1 MAHAAHPSTWEAEE
15 DHRKFEARLGY
26 TVRFL
31 KLRKVNKSTIGKQLL
46 SFFFPPFFVCLL
58 AFFCFRF
65 IFRVWRSGSVVKS
78 RDLSEDQGSVPR
90 TPRVCLHESVH
101 ASAETFG
108 GQRLWIPW
116 SRSHGA
122 VSH

>member
-46 SFFFPPFFVCLL
+46 SFFFPRFLFVCLL
-58 AFFCFRF
+58 FFVLDLFLGSGEVVQWLRAE
-65 IFRVWRSGSVVKS
+65 IFQRTRVQFPGPHVCVCMSLCMRVQRPLEARGFGS
-78 RDLSEDQGSVPR
+78 P
-90 TPRVCLHESVH
+90 
-101 ASAETFG
+101 
-108 GQRLWIPW
+108 
-116 SRSHGA
+116 GA
-122 VSH
+122 GVMEL